1 MCWKQ
6 EVGES
11 RPTGLEVLPPTRAA
25 TRAGRRPVLT
35 HTPRVLTPCQGL
47 VFPAE
52 QGVPSLVEPQFLGL
66 QDRYA
71 QPTLSIFFLIF
82 IFERE
87 REREIERERT
97 RWGWAE
103 RGEQRIQSGLYADS
117 SHPSVGLELKNLEI
131 VT

>member
-11 RPTGLEVLPPTRAA
+11 RPTGPEVLPPTRAA

-35 HTPRVLTPCQGL
+35 QTPRVLTPCRGL

-52 QGVPSLVEPQFLGL
+52 QGVPPLVEPQFLGL

-71 QPTLSIFFLIF
+71 QPTLLFFF
-82 IFERE
+82 F
-87 REREIERERT
+87 
-97 RWGWAE
+97 
-103 RGEQRIQSGLYADS
+103 
-117 SHPSVGLELKNLEI
+117 
-131 VT
+131 